1 MATRVTRRA
10 GSASLHWH
18 GSRHGQPSVIADIM
32 QKMKDLISAAF
43 VATLILGSLAGCK
56 PHAGPSKATGQS
68 MGFLGLAEGANT
80 EALIQALKI
89 NHFERIEGKNFQQV
103 LPIDTPY
110 RGYEGLVVLRD
121 TTAKAPNEVLVGVGP
136 DTVMWSSSHKITGDD
151 GIAEWKAHVQKRIA
165 TVEQLSASLSR
176 SEEENKK

>member
-1 MATRVTRRA
+1 
-10 GSASLHWH
+10 
-18 GSRHGQPSVIADIM
+18 
-32 QKMKDLISAAF
+32 
-43 VATLILGSLAGCK
+43 
-56 PHAGPSKATGQS
+56 

-110 RGYEGLVVLRD
+110 RGYEGLVALRD
-121 TTAKAPNEVLVGVGP
+121 TTAKAPNEFLVGVGP